1 MMGISRRSSLS
12 AVSSFAD
19 RASNASANATSSR
32 HSSSNGNGRRPRGV
46 SRAVFVGVPVFILL
60 ALSAFGENGSRR
72 ARASSSD
79 EGRRVKTSRGRER
92 GRGATT
98 RAGGGGAN
106 FERLVK
112 QNRWLFP
119 QPELDEE
126 QEALDAFWLSRGV
139 VEEHQRASLVAMGH
153 ELASGV
159 AEREL
164 YRNADALGHALSRLE
179 TLFPRGTDV
188 AKMLWHCPEVL
199 QLPLSEVAAR
209 LIAFKRAFPK
219 VNAERVV
226 EGNPRALLLDD
237 LESVADALRELQDEF
252 PQVDMISVIDFEPHV
267 IQQPLPTRVRAL
279 RNIKPGDR
287 SASLRAFYPPPPDA
301 LDPQPPMKNAQLF
314 AKVFL
319 LTTDCCFPRGDV

>member
-1 MMGISRRSSLS
+1 MW
-12 AVSSFAD
+12 
-19 RASNASANATSSR
+19 ATSA
-32 HSSSNGNGRRPRGV
+32 
-46 SRAVFVGVPVFILL
+46 RA
-60 ALSAFGENGSRR
+60 EWSRR

-267 IQQPLPTRVRAL
+267 IQKPLPTRVRAL

-301 LDPQPPMKNAQLF
+301 SDPQPPMKNAQLF

>member
-1 MMGISRRSSLS
+1 M
-12 AVSSFAD
+12 
-19 RASNASANATSSR
+19 
-32 HSSSNGNGRRPRGV
+32 
-46 SRAVFVGVPVFILL
+46 
-60 ALSAFGENGSRR
+60 
-72 ARASSSD
+72 
-79 EGRRVKTSRGRER
+79 
-92 GRGATT
+92 
-98 RAGGGGAN
+98 
-106 FERLVK
+106 
-112 QNRWLFP
+112 
-119 QPELDEE
+119 
-126 QEALDAFWLSRGV
+126 
-139 VEEHQRASLVAMGH
+139 
-153 ELASGV
+153 
-159 AEREL
+159 
-164 YRNADALGHALSRLE
+164 
-179 TLFPRGTDV
+179 
-188 AKMLWHCPEVL
+188 L

-287 SASLRAFYPPPPDA
+287 SASLRAFYPPPPDT

>member
-1 MMGISRRSSLS
+1 MDVGCAPS
-12 AVSSFAD
+12 ARVEA
-19 RASNASANATSSR
+19 
-32 HSSSNGNGRRPRGV
+32 
-46 SRAVFVGVPVFILL
+46 
-60 ALSAFGENGSRR
+60 SRR
-72 ARASSSD
+72 ACASSSD
-79 EGRRVKTSRGRER
+79 DGRRVTTSRRRER

-106 FERLVK
+106 FERLVQ

-139 VEEHQRASLVAMGH
+139 VEEHQRASLVAMGR

-199 QLPLSEVAAR
+199 HLPLSEVATR
-209 LIAFKRAFPK
+209 LIAFKRAFPN

-267 IQQPLPTRVRAL
+267 IQKPLPTRVRAL

-287 SASLRAFYPPPPDA
+287 SASLRAFYPPASDA
-301 LDPQPPMKNAQLF
+301 VDPQPPMKNAQLF